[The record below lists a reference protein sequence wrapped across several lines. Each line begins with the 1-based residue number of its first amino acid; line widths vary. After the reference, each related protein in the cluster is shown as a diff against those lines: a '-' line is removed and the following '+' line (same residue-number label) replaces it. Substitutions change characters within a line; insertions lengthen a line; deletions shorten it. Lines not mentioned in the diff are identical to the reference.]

1 MKKKRKKKDNMEVR
15 LWKSLEHSTSG
26 YSSWDIFFL
35 RTIVLTSG
43 GRMFGNF
50 NPYLYGWYFQERSG
64 DLKGGTSESSNKE
77 HLRLS

>member
-1 MKKKRKKKDNMEVR
+1 MEIIRALYFR
-15 LWKSLEHSTSG
+15 LQFLIYFS
-26 YSSWDIFFL
+26 L

-43 GRMFGNF
+43 GRVFGNF

>member
-1 MKKKRKKKDNMEVR
+1 MEIIRALYFR
-15 LWKSLEHSTSG
+15 LQFLIYFS
-26 YSSWDIFFL
+26 L

-50 NPYLYGWYFQERSG
+50 NPYLYVWYFKERSG
-64 DLKGGTSESSNKE
+64 DLKGGTSESGNKK